1 MMIDLSIAALH
12 KAYRAG
18 ELTPATLIDQL
29 LRNAESVG
37 TDSTWITRLTREQ
50 LEPYLLRLEGESP
63 ETLPLFGIPF
73 AIKDNIDLAGIPTTA
88 ACPAYAY
95 TPAESAF
102 VVQQLVQAGAIP
114 VGKTNLDQ
122 FATGLV
128 GERSPEEY
136 GTPDNAFDPAYIP
149 GGSSS
154 GSAVATASGQ
164 VSFALG
170 TDTAGSG
177 RVPASFNNLFG
188 LKPTL
193 GLLSKRGVV
202 PACATLDTISL
213 FTLTA
218 DDAHTILNIT
228 ARFDPECAWSRPY
241 DFAVAGKRYGQAP
254 ASFRFGVPFESQWQT
269 DTAHTEA
276 MNIAIRELES
286 LGGER
291 VDIDCSAMLAAARLL
306 YEGPWVAERYH
317 AVRELIDRT
326 PEVLHPVTCEII
338 EGGRIPLAADAFDAQ
353 YQLVELKHLADAQLA
368 QVDVMLTPT
377 VVTHPTKAEVTND
390 PIGLNS
396 QLGRWT
402 NFMNLLDY
410 SALAVPMRLADGR
423 PQGVTLFG
431 MAFDDLLLLSVGR
444 ALESSRT
451 LPLGATNIPR
461 SHSAVLPPA
470 SDGTLELVVCGAHL
484 EGLPLN
490 HQLTD
495 RRGYLLSRTQSAA
508 SYRLLALAGEPAR
521 PAMVRDE
528 AHGCVIDVEVWRL
541 PIESVGSLLSGI
553 ASPLGLGKV
562 ELADGRWVSGF
573 IAAAGALEGLADTQD
588 ITHHGGWRQWL
599 QAQASDSPM
608 PASDTALSL

>member
-1 MMIDLSIAALH
+1 MMDLTITALH
-12 KAYRAG
+12 EAYRAG
-18 ELTPATLIDQL
+18 ELTPAMLIDQL
-29 LRNAESVG
+29 LCNAEGVG
-37 TDSTWITRLTREQ
+37 ADSTWITRLTRGQ
-50 LEPYLLRLEGESP
+50 LEPYLRRLEGESP
-63 ETLPLFGIPF
+63 GTRPLYGIPF

-88 ACPAYAY
+88 ACSAYAY
-95 TPAESAF
+95 TPTESAF

-114 VGKTNLDQ
+114 MGKTNLDQ

-228 ARFDPECAWSRPY
+228 ARLDPECAWSRSY
-241 DFAVAGKRYGQAP
+241 DFTIAGKRYGQP
-254 ASFRFGVPFESQWQT
+254 SASFRFGVPPESQWQT
-269 DTAHTEA
+269 DAAHTEA

-317 AVRELIDRT
+317 AVRELIDRR
-326 PEVLHPVTCEII
+326 PEALHPATREII
-338 EGGRIPLAADAFDAQ
+338 EGGRIPLAVDAFDSH
-353 YQLVELKHLADAQLA
+353 YQLAEFKRLADAQLD

-377 VVTHPTKAEVTND
+377 VVTHPSKTEVAND

-410 SALAVPMRLADGR
+410 SALAIPVRLSKGL
-423 PQGVTLFG
+423 PQGVTLFSK
-431 MAFDDLLLLSVGR
+431 AFDDLFLLSVGR
-444 ALESSRT
+444 ALESSSA
-451 LPLGATNIPR
+451 LPLGATHIPR
-461 SHSAVLPPA
+461 SRPTALPPA

-484 EGLPLN
+484 EGLALN

-495 RRGYLLSRTQSAA
+495 RHGYLVARTQSAA
-508 SYRLLALAGEPAR
+508 CYRLLALPGEPAR
-521 PAMVRDE
+521 PAMVRDD
-528 AHGCVIDVEVWRL
+528 AHGRVIDVEVWRL

-573 IAAAGALEGLADTQD
+573 IAAAGALEGLAGTQD

-599 QAQASDSPM
+599 QTQASDSPV
-608 PASDTALSL
+608 PASDTTLSL